1 MSRKPT
7 FSLDELTPK
16 ERGRTRA
23 QPTKVGDPIR
33 SQTIRLPAS
42 VWQKLR
48 ILAAAK
54 GSTSIGELR
63 AALKAHFEREWPQV
77 RAHVEAVETA

>member
-1 MSRKPT
+1 MARSTPS
-7 FSLDELTPK
+7 FGLDELTPEK
-16 ERGRTRA
+16 RARARA
-23 QPTKVGDPIR
+23 QPTTAGDPIR

-48 ILAAAK
+48 LLAAAK

-63 AALKAHFEREWPQV
+63 TALEAHFEREWPVV
-77 RAHVEAVETA
+77 RARMDAA